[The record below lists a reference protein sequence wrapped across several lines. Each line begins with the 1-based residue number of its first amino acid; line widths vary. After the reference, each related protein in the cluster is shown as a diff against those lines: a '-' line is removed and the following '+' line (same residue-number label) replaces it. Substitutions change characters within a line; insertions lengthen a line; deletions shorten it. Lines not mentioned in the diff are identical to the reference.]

1 MTRRRVGWITG
12 SVVFAALAAL
22 PGAVMV
28 ARAASGADR
37 EVGEG
42 GGTLTLVLGAGLVA
56 AACGLFASGVA
67 RSGRGRR
74 TALVAAVAAYL
85 TFGVAVWWQ
94 SIRSPRAPGEDPVEY
109 VLELAAAFVA
119 TGTAF
124 ALAASVVAWWVAR
137 HAVGRDAAERALALD
152 TTGLRGP
159 WHDWGMAMRAEL
171 ASIDE
176 PRHRAWFARSA
187 ALAAV
192 RHGAGRW
199 PGVLAVAAGATAA
212 AVVYAA
218 ARVSFDRPRDQGI
231 VGEPLMG
238 VVLLV
243 LVVTVAAGTLIGRSF
258 RAGLQTA
265 VLA

>member
-1 MTRRRVGWITG
+1 
-12 SVVFAALAAL
+12 
-22 PGAVMV
+22 
-28 ARAASGADR
+28 
-37 EVGEG
+37 
-42 GGTLTLVLGAGLVA
+42 
-56 AACGLFASGVA
+56 
-67 RSGRGRR
+67 
-74 TALVAAVAAYL
+74 
-85 TFGVAVWWQ
+85 
-94 SIRSPRAPGEDPVEY
+94 
-109 VLELAAAFVA
+109 
-119 TGTAF
+119 
-124 ALAASVVAWWVAR
+124 
-137 HAVGRDAAERALALD
+137 
-152 TTGLRGP
+152 
-159 WHDWGMAMRAEL
+159 MAMRAEL

-265 VLA
+265 VLAWVSVYVATLAVEVPQALAWYHDAGLLLLDGEGAAGRGVDSLGAARQPVTHPAFVFVSVSQLAVAVLSAALGMLVVRLVWRPGTVAPT